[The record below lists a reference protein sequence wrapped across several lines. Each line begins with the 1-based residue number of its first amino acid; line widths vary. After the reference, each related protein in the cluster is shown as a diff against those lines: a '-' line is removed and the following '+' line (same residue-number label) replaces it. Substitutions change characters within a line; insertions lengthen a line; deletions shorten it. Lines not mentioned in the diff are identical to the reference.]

1 MNKYSF
7 INSFT
12 DQKYILCSK
21 NKPRLE
27 VEKCVNIKI
36 RLYTDYLGL
45 NKPGVGSRIALS
57 SQLPNVVVLDN
68 LPSRKMIFWQIFCFQ
83 ENVYPRKRYRC
94 SDYLYCNNFSNT
106 IKRE

>member
-1 MNKYSF
+1 MKKYSF

-21 NKPRLE
+21 SKPRLE

-36 RLYTDYLGL
+36 HLYADYFGL
-45 NKPGVGSRIALS
+45 NKPGLGSRIALS

-68 LPSRKMIFWQIFCFQ
+68 LPSRKMIFWPIFFFF
-83 ENVYPRKRYRC
+83 PFRKMC
-94 SDYLYCNNFSNT
+94 
-106 IKRE
+106 IREKDTGVPIIYTAIVSEIL